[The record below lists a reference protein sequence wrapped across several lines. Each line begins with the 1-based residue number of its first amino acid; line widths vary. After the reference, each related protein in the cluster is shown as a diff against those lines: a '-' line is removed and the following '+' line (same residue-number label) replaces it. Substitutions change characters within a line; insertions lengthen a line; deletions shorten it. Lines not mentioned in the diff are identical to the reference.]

1 MRQTIPQARIIGMYI
16 SLSAQPAES
25 PATAQRSQVARWVQQ
40 KSGELHLI
48 RRVIRPGRGHLTSTN
63 LTHVDFP
70 PTLRSGSAT
79 FLLFETLSTRTVH
92 RTVSWMCHVVRW
104 DIDCDSHPS
113 SRPAGTAARV
123 IRGLSS
129 TPYRSWVQRPPRT
142 GDVGDD
148 TLQAMGRIGKV
159 VSTLIGHARRVAG
172 LNRIE
177 IPPLVQFHLNGID
190 TGHPADPPN
199 GPPTRKSMVVP
210 NLEPMGLECTPH
222 RAGHLGGG
230 TASALISQIDID
242 VEIHP
247 EAV

>member
-1 MRQTIPQARIIGMYI
+1 MEPLPAGTGRDARSPAATDIPSNRKRMQESPPRLGHAPNDTT
-16 SLSAQPAES
+16 SVLSACTFLS
-25 PATAQRSQVARWVQQ
+25 QRNLLRALRPLNVARSRWVQQ

-159 VSTLIGHARRVAG
+159 VSTLIGHA
-172 LNRIE
+172 
-177 IPPLVQFHLNGID
+177 
-190 TGHPADPPN
+190 
-199 GPPTRKSMVVP
+199 
-210 NLEPMGLECTPH
+210 
-222 RAGHLGGG
+222 
-230 TASALISQIDID
+230 
-242 VEIHP
+242 
-247 EAV
+247 